1 MRYVGIDIAKKDH
14 QIAAVDEFGNVI
26 LKSFSAG
33 NNESGFA
40 KIAEKLEAARIE
52 SDECLVGMEATGHY
66 WISLWEF
73 LDANGYEV
81 VVINP
86 IQTDAFRKVDSL
98 RKTKTDA
105 IDSVLIAEYL
115 RFANPESSKMA
126 NPDVEQLRELARFR
140 SFLVEQATQLKN
152 KAIRVLDQA
161 FPEYGKLFSNT
172 FGEASKALLKQCPTP
187 EEVLATDIRTLTRI
201 LKENSGGN
209 CGRAKAEAVKVAA
222 RSSIGA
228 KFGARALSFEIKL
241 LVKRLSFTQV
251 QIEELE
257 DEISELLH
265 RSDGHWLT
273 TIPGIGDSLAAS
285 IAGEIGDPDRFET
298 PKKLIAYAGMDAS
311 KYQSGANQ
319 DTNGHMSKR
328 GSSELRRALML
339 AADKV
344 RIYDPYFGEYYD
356 SMKARGKHHYVALS
370 GVARK
375 LAGVCL
381 SLMREQ
387 RPYESE
393 PPEHHLPGH
402 LQRQA

>member
-187 EEVLATDIRTLTRI
+187 EEVLATRHPHAHAHPQGKQWGHCVGPKPRQSRTPP
-201 LKENSGGN
+201 G
-209 CGRAKAEAVKVAA
+209 A
-222 RSSIGA
+222 RSAPSSA
-228 KFGARALSFEIKL
+228 PVPCLEIKL

>member
-1 MRYVGIDIAKKDH
+1 M
-14 QIAAVDEFGNVI
+14 
-26 LKSFSAG
+26 
-33 NNESGFA
+33 
-40 KIAEKLEAARIE
+40 
-52 SDECLVGMEATGHY
+52 
-66 WISLWEF
+66 
-73 LDANGYEV
+73 
-81 VVINP
+81 VINP
-86 IQTDAFRKVDSL
+86 IKTDAFRKVDSL

-209 CGRAKAEAVKVAA
+209 CGRAKAEAVKDAA

>member
-152 KAIRVLDQA
+152 KAIRVTRPSIPGVRKVVLQHVRRGIESPAQA
-161 FPEYGKLFSNT
+161 VPDTRRG
-172 FGEASKALLKQCPTP
+172 A
-187 EEVLATDIRTLTRI
+187 LATDIRTLTRI

-209 CGRAKAEAVKVAA
+209 CGRAKAEAVKDAA

-328 GSSELRRALML
+328 GSSELRRAHSCWQPTRC
-339 AADKV
+339 ASTIPTSA
-344 RIYDPYFGEYYD
+344 
-356 SMKARGKHHYVALS
+356 STTT
-370 GVARK
+370 
-375 LAGVCL
+375 
-381 SLMREQ
+381 Q
-387 RPYESE
+387 
-393 PPEHHLPGH
+393 
-402 LQRQA
+402 